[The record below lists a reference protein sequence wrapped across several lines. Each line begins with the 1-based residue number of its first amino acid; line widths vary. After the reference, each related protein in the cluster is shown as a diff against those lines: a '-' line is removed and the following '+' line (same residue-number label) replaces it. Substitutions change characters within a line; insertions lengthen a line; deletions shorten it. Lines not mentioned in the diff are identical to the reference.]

1 MVWDGLTYCKIISEK
16 KIKVFF
22 SRGDNSM
29 KGRGTT
35 TRPKNSYKNFSEPK
49 RSSNAKEIHIGSSV
63 SESVRRKIC

>member
-16 KIKVFF
+16 KIKGFF
-22 SRGDNSM
+22 SRGDISM

-49 RSSNAKEIHIGSSV
+49 RSSNAKEIRIGS
-63 SESVRRKIC
+63 SVRRKIC